1 MKIITA
7 FFAMLFLSTISI
19 VAYAEVHATDP
30 ASQLFALVEA
40 LVIPVTGVV
49 SMYLFAGIKSVASFI
64 GDLPANVQR
73 ILVVVVTWAIGWV
86 SSLIN
91 VALPDTLAAF
101 DIGSVETAVAA
112 AFAMLIHSVSKR
124 A

>member
-7 FFAMLFLSTISI
+7 FLTMLFLSTISI
-19 VAYAEVHATDP
+19 VAYAQDP
-30 ASQLFALVEA
+30 TASIGDNFLSLIEA

-49 SMYLFAGIKSVASFI
+49 SMYIFAGIKNVAAFI

-73 ILVVVVTWAIGWV
+73 VLVVVQTWVLAWFA
-86 SSLIN
+86 SLLN
-91 VALPDTLAAF
+91 VVLPDTLAAF
-101 DIGSVETAVAA
+101 DISSVETAVAA
-112 AFAMLIHSVSKR
+112 AFAMLIHSVTKR

>member
-7 FFAMLFLSTISI
+7 FLTMLFLSTISI
-19 VAYAEVHATDP
+19 VAHAQDP
-30 ASQLFALVEA
+30 SASIGDNFLSLIEA

-49 SMYLFAGIKSVASFI
+49 SMYIFAGIKNVAAFI

-73 ILVVVVTWAIGWV
+73 VLVVVQTWVLAWFA
-86 SSLIN
+86 SLLN
-91 VALPDTLAAF
+91 VVLPDTLAAF
-101 DIGSVETAVAA
+101 DISSVETAVAA
-112 AFAMLIHSVSKR
+112 GFAMLIHNSNKK